1 MLIGVCF
8 IFYPPLPQTS
18 TNVPWELTHVPS
30 MPTAPTPLAP
40 IIVIAPR
47 DTQGMGLFAQIV
59 LEGMIVLPLP
69 RAIVSQGRT
78 IAPAILG
85 TLEMGLFVRVSCPF
99 SYHSFR
105 N

>member
-1 MLIGVCF
+1 M
-8 IFYPPLPQTS
+8 PQRQ
-18 TNVPWELTHVPS
+18 H
-30 MPTAPTPLAP
+30 APTLLVP
-40 IIVIAPR
+40 IIVIAQQDLQEMESTAR
-47 DTQGMGLFAQIV
+47 IV

>member
-1 MLIGVCF
+1 M
-8 IFYPPLPQTS
+8 
-18 TNVPWELTHVPS
+18 NVLWELTTVPQRQH
-30 MPTAPTPLAP
+30 APTPLAP
-40 IIVIAPR
+40 IIVIAQQDLQEMESTAR
-47 DTQGMGLFAQIV
+47 IV
-59 LEGMIVLPLP
+59 LEGLIVLPLP
-69 RAIVSQGRT
+69 RAIDSQGRT